1 MFNIEVTDIQNI
13 PIFPGP
19 SWGRKKYNFPV
30 SYRLILIENDQT
42 SYTVTGNN
50 GNIIPYAKNYL
61 LFLIKSEDFITPEKI
76 KINFLGRDYL
86 LTTLDF
92 FMISYTVDVYYN
104 QVYLEI
110 YDLPTAELY
119 PTIKTDNVPITSI
132 EGFWKFDLENIDF
145 SIYVEYLPRDLR
157 FLFC

>member
-1 MFNIEVTDIQNI
+1 MFDIEVTDIQNI

-30 SYRLILIENDQT
+30 SYRLLLRENDQT
-42 SYTVTGNN
+42 SYTVAGNN
-50 GNIIPYAKNYL
+50 GSIIPYAKNYL
-61 LFLIKSEDFITPEKI
+61 LFLITLEDFIAPEKI
-76 KINFLGRDYL
+76 KINFLGRDHL
-86 LTTLDF
+86 LTNLDF
-92 FMISYTVDVYYN
+92 FMISYTVDAYYN

-119 PTIKTDNVPITSI
+119 PTIKTDNIPITDIS
-132 EGFWKFDLENIDF
+132 GFWKFDLENIDF
-145 SIYVEYLPRDLR
+145 SVYVESLPRDLR